1 MHKNIKF
8 QKRQTLLAMV
18 VMIAL
23 FLALFTGFVR
33 DKGLKEPFHREMAAG
48 HLDLTGWHPKVHHD
62 VTLDGPW
69 ALYWQ
74 QLLTPKDFKGQSPL
88 EPETYTTIPFLWDG
102 RYDEDLGDERT
113 AHSYATLRATI
124 KTDAKEVGLY
134 IPAML
139 TASKVWVN
147 GTLVAKSGRPAKD
160 YAHYEPLEKT
170 VVAHIEDTEG
180 TLDIVVQ
187 VANHHLATGGISKA
201 MVLGDYDTFLRD
213 SNLGVI
219 LEAVMAGVL
228 FFMCAYHLIQYQLNM
243 ADKAPLFF
251 ALFCLGFV
259 LRSGVSGHKLIQ
271 WVMPQIPWI
280 VIVRLAYL
288 TFVPI
293 IFFSWYLQKVFPE
306 DSNRRFVVLASYL
319 WAIYALMVLIFPQRW
334 ASGVMY
340 VGEAMVLGMAVYL
353 LRVLTSAVRHGRKD
367 VWPVLMGVGV
377 MLVTII
383 NDILFSLRILNSV
396 ELAVQG
402 TVVFLLSQSYVISA
416 RFNRALKASVYYA
429 EEADRTN
436 EALRRLNRD
445 LEGTVARRT
454 EDVRRLLDNA
464 GQGFLSFGRDMV
476 VKADYSHE
484 CRRIFDGPIGG
495 RSILSVMEGCVDTKA
510 YQVMASALTKALNTS
525 ISYEQKLYLS
535 LMPEVLTIGQ
545 HFYSLEAKVLQSE
558 DARDVMMILTDITK
572 SKALE
577 QSRDEERKNLK
588 MVVFAATHPRDV
600 VREIEKF
607 ENHFLSSFQDKAAT
621 SMSAEA
627 VMAQLYRAIHTYKG
641 IFAQY
646 GMFRTE
652 KNLHELET
660 ALAPM
665 KEAGQTLTKT
675 TLWSVLE
682 GIKPKACIEA
692 DKQVLLEILG
702 QGFLGEGGA
711 VAVPE
716 ASLVAIEKRLQHIEP
731 RATALALTRQ
741 LKRLRYQALKDML
754 TAYDDYAQ
762 SMAQSLGKSVR
773 PMAISGDD
781 LYVDRH
787 IFRELGRT
795 LVHIVKNT
803 VVHGL
808 ESPDDREW
816 LGKETWGHIGGHITR
831 QEGDGLC
838 LTIANDGAALEAQ
851 HIADKAVARGLFAKE
866 DIDNMTEE
874 AIYNSVFMDGYTS
887 REGADALSGRGV
899 GLMAV
904 REAVENLGGTITIA
918 NGADTGVVFTIT
930 LPFREGMIWWSADEV

>member
-8 QKRQTLLAMV
+8 QRRQIFLTMAVIIPLL
-18 VMIAL
+18 
-23 FLALFTGFVR
+23 LALFTGFSR
-33 DKGLKEPFHREMAAG
+33 DKGLKEAFHKEMVAG

-74 QLLTPKDFKGQSPL
+74 QLLTPEDFKAGTVLAPRA
-88 EPETYTTIPFLWDG
+88 YTTIPFLWDG
-102 RYDEDLGDERT
+102 RYHENLSHELS

-124 KTDAKEVGLY
+124 KTDSREVGLY

-160 YAHYEPLEKT
+160 YDHYEPLEKT
-170 VVAHIEDTEG
+170 VIAHIENTEG
-180 TLDIVVQ
+180 ALEIIVQ

-201 MVLGDYDTFLRD
+201 MVLGDYDVFLRD
-213 SNLGVI
+213 RNLRVI
-219 LEAVMAGVL
+219 LEAIMAGVL
-228 FFMCAYHLIQYQLNM
+228 FFMSAYHLIQYRLNTR
-243 ADKAPLFF
+243 DKAPLFF

-271 WVMPQIPWI
+271 WVMPEVPWI
-280 VIVRLAYL
+280 TIVRLAYL

-293 IFFSWYLQKVFPE
+293 IFFAWYLQKVFPK
-306 DSNRRFVVLASYL
+306 DANKRFVVRASYL
-319 WAIYALMVLIFPQRW
+319 WAFYALVVLVFPQRW

-340 VGEAMVLGMAVYL
+340 VGEVMVLGMAVYL

-367 VWPVLMGVGV
+367 VWPVLMGVGI

-436 EALRRLNRD
+436 EALRRLNRH
-445 LEGTVARRT
+445 LEDTVARRT

-464 GQGFLSFGRDMV
+464 GQGFLSFGQDMV

-484 CRRIFDGPIGG
+484 CHRIFDGPIGG
-495 RSILSVMEGCVDTKA
+495 RPILSVMAGCVDSKT
-510 YQVMASALTKALNTS
+510 YQVMASALTKALNTD
-525 ISYEQKLYLS
+525 IPYEQKLYLS

-545 HFYSLEAKVLQSE
+545 RFYSLEAKVLQSE
-558 DARDVMMILTDITK
+558 GVRDVMMILTDITK
-572 SKALE
+572 RKALE
-577 QSRDEERKNLK
+577 QNRDEERKNLK

-607 ENHFLSSFQDKAAT
+607 EHHFLPSFQDKTAT
-621 SMSAEA
+621 SMPAEA
-627 VMAQLYRAIHTYKG
+627 IMAQLYRAIHTYKG

-652 KNLHELET
+652 KNLHELEEV
-660 ALAPM
+660 LEPM
-665 KEAGQTLTKT
+665 KEAGQTLTKA

-682 GIKPKACIEA
+682 GIKPTTCIEA
-692 DKQVLLEILG
+692 DKQVLIEILG
-702 QGFLGEGGA
+702 QGFLGGDVA
-711 VAVPE
+711 VAVSE
-716 ASLVAIEKRLQHIEP
+716 TALIAIEKRLQHIEP
-731 RATALALTRQ
+731 SHTAQALIRQ

-754 TAYDDYAQ
+754 TAYDGYAQ

-773 PMAISGDD
+773 PMEISGDD

-787 IFRELGRT
+787 MFRELGRT
-795 LVHIVKNT
+795 LVHIIKNT

-808 ESPDDREW
+808 ESPDHREW
-816 LGKETWGHIGGHITR
+816 LGKEKWGHINGHITR
-831 QEGDGLC
+831 QEGDGLR

-851 HIADKAVARGLFAKE
+851 HIADKALARGLFAK
-866 DIDNMTEE
+866 DDMDNMTDED
-874 AIYNSVFMDGYTS
+874 IYNSVFMDGYTS
-887 REGADALSGRGV
+887 REGADALAGRGV

-918 NGADTGVVFTIT
+918 NGSDTGVVFTIT
-930 LPFREGMIWWSADEV
+930 LPFREGMIWGSADEV